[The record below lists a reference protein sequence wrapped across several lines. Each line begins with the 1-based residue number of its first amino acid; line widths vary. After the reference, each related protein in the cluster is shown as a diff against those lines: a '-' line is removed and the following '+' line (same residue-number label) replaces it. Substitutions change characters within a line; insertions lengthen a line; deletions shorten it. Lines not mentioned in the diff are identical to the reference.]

1 MIPSRVSKE
10 PVKWQEAAIFVTEYS
25 IATAISWIERMTFEP
40 MVVREVSC
48 LDSLLEAGK
57 IETVS
62 VYPWL
67 AQVTKVASSITV
79 YSLYLHTA
87 DPDLFL
93 VASQGSWSIATEG
106 TCCSFLSS
114 CYGNI
119 PRSKANGGG
128 RMVHFC

>member
-93 VASQGSWSIATEG
+93 VAS
-106 TCCSFLSS
+106 
-114 CYGNI
+114 
-119 PRSKANGGG
+119 P
-128 RMVHFC
+128 